1 MKDTHFANF
10 IDGLVGDGDVFNN
23 FLTAIRNGKN
33 EVLHNT
39 VSQVVLLEDTWV
51 LTLEDAFVSVEEIV
65 RNPRRFITE
74 DNQVV
79 DVEKARKVSTK
90 TVRNLASHSQYV
102 RNIEK
107 NGDVRPNKLLV
118 TFLEEDIG
126 IYENRF
132 VCALVNRLTQ
142 FVEQRYR
149 ELEKKMDIS
158 QLTNVALKSD
168 FDMGD
173 SKFKLD
179 LKLQIKEPHDDDLGV
194 KKSKDLFDRV
204 DKIRRRLRILQTTPF
219 MKELNG
225 VKPVRPPIQKTNL
238 LMKNVDYHNCYNLWL
253 FLSSYSNI
261 GYSVYVNDKNLP
273 FDGDYYD
280 DLTYLAGLSLK
291 NMFDR
296 NILNRE
302 KFEQIPAGE
311 PSDRDYNIVT
321 NYNYIPTFEDNK
333 EQVGPEAINE
343 YYFRRMR
350 DEIVKISTENDIVV
364 ERNMLVNFNK
374 FFRTVSRIND
384 EMFNDLIEKQADDS
398 FGEEELSEY
407 GKKQVEV
414 LRQREIVRR
423 REMLTKLKWEELERM
438 QRMEERAKAKLS
450 RMEKSLSAASTEE
463 NPSKPKKKIVKK
475 TTVVLNTVD
484 EQSDGTNNKDK
495 N

>member
-1 MKDTHFANF
+1 MKDTHFDKF
-10 IDGLVGDGDVFNN
+10 IDGLVGDGELFNN
-23 FLTAIRNGKN
+23 FLSAVRSGRN

-51 LTLEDAFVSVEEIV
+51 LTLEDAFTSVEQIV

-74 DNQVV
+74 DDQVV
-79 DVEKARKVSTK
+79 DVEKARRVSTK

-102 RNIEK
+102 RNIED
-107 NGDVRPNKLLV
+107 NGDVRPNRLLV

-149 ELEKKMDIS
+149 DLEKKMEIS
-158 QLTNVALKSD
+158 QLTNVALKSN
-168 FDMGD
+168 FNIGD
-173 SKFKLD
+173 SNFKLD

-194 KKSKDLFDRV
+194 KKSKELFDRV

-253 FLSSYSNI
+253 FLSSYTNI

-273 FDGDYYD
+273 IDGDYYD

-296 NILNRE
+296 NILSRDKYKDIPTGELRE
-302 KFEQIPAGE
+302 QDFEV
-311 PSDRDYNIVT
+311 VT
-321 NYNYIPTFEDNK
+321 NYNYIPTFDDNK
-333 EQVGPEAINE
+333 EQVGSECINE

-350 DEIVKISTENDIVV
+350 EEVVKISTENDIVI

-407 GKKQVEV
+407 GKKQVEI
-414 LRQREIVRR
+414 LKQRERVRR

-438 QRMEERAKAKLS
+438 QRMEERAKAKLIK
-450 RMEKSLSAASTEE
+450 MEKALA
-463 NPSKPKKKIVKK
+463 SKPADENVKSKKKVVKK
-475 TTVVLNTVD
+475 TSVVLKVD
-484 EQSDGTNNKDK
+484 NQSDEDK
-495 N
+495 